1 MEAPLLLQFSI
12 ALFTGMVA
20 ATFVPPVR
28 KSIPR
33 TAEVALWIGF
43 LTVCLLGVIRVTD
56 PSARE
61 LSASLVWAGEQVLD
75 ALAGLMFGSIG
86 AWISDHRFSIASWLL
101 IVGGTDMF
109 ALMLIR
115 SMRSARPWQPRVR
128 LGEWMELPVHEPASV
143 RANVVALDPIAVLNR
158 RLARA
163 GTVAGA
169 ALLAVIVHAA
179 TWYRDVL
186 LPREA
191 VRLTHALRAGR
202 DCSRSRLE
210 TMRDAGAHLQF
221 AARAWYTAA
230 GEPVI
235 SAAIHTVAAAQRR
248 RPGQVIDLK
257 ALLNAQAIGWYGP
270 LGGMPNHIPEE
281 ERDAPESLQ
290 QTDRLAS

>member
-1 MEAPLLLQFSI
+1 MLQFSI

-43 LTVCLLGVIRVTD
+43 LTACLLGVIRVTD

-61 LSASLVWAGEQVLD
+61 LSASLIWAAEQVLD
-75 ALAGLMFGSIG
+75 TLAGLTFDSIG

-101 IVGGTDMF
+101 IVGGADIF

-115 SMRSARPWQPRVR
+115 SMRSARPLQPRVR
-128 LGEWMELPVHEPASV
+128 LGEWMELPVQEPASV
-143 RANVVALDPIAVLNR
+143 RANVAGLDPIAVLNR

-169 ALLAVIVHAA
+169 AVLAVIVHAA

-202 DCSRSRLE
+202 DRSRSRLE

-221 AARAWYTAA
+221 AARAWYKAA

-235 SAAIHTVAAAQRR
+235 SGAIHTVRAAQRGK
-248 RPGQVIDLK
+248 PGHVIDLK

-270 LGGMPNHIPEE
+270 LGGLPNHIPEEE